1 MTTAQPNHT
10 THEQASE
17 PEVPPAL
24 KPPSSTLGA
33 WVLLLLAFG
42 LYVVSQFFLTK
53 LGIIWG
59 TAVGQILFLLLPA
72 ILFAR
77 WKTSSMKEALRLR
90 PVTGAIWWRVTLLAL
105 TGVGAS
111 ILLGHLTEPW
121 VARYFADWI
130 PMLEFMEQLLT
141 PKTASGLVSNLVV
154 IGLVAPV
161 CEEVLFRGA
170 FQGSLEQR
178 GPVRA
183 IAWTALVFACIHINP
198 FNFIGP
204 ILYGVGLGLVVW
216 RTGSILPA
224 ILWHALNNSVVVLL
238 AAHFGQVDSIPSWGV
253 WVCGG
258 LTILFGVLLWEFI
271 RHTRTCAP
279 APSPLATAPPI
290 LRRRTVLVILAGS
303 CASVVLLLVA
313 AIACF
318 DLHII
323 KDDAFL
329 PDYANRD
336 MVFITGAPLRPFI
349 QIQANDIVL
358 CKHARTKTHQSRVSI
373 IDGEQ
378 VTKQVTTKT
387 VEWVTV
393 TLSRVSIIDGEQ
405 VTVLVQ
411 PEIGASYEVRVKP
424 SDILGKIVWKHDP
437 GKENKEMQR
446 QIEAKILKR
455 LPTDMQRRIEANMQR
470 ASKSE
475 GTGNA
480 EISIPKSQ
488 TLIVTDLGRPAVVN
502 LLADPKQHMPVVE
515 LTVNGRPARFLLD
528 TGSSVDCVFGNPQEK
543 WGIPFEDKSDGEY
556 IWSYERGRWAK
567 YIGHV
572 ESVTFGIGDGTTV
585 RVENLH
591 VRSPLSESEVTVAT
605 FDGLLSGAFLKAI
618 GGVIDLGGGT
628 LRIEGRP
635 TAPGCQSDGKN
646 KPTEPPIEEQ

>member
-1 MTTAQPNHT
+1 MIMTTTQPNHT
-10 THEQASE
+10 THEQTPE
-17 PEVPPAL
+17 PEGPPMA
-24 KPPSSTLGA
+24 KPSPSTLGA

-53 LGIIWG
+53 HSIIWG
-59 TAVGQILFLLLPA
+59 TAAGQILFFLLPA
-72 ILFAR
+72 LLFAR
-77 WKTSSMKEALRLR
+77 WKTPSMKEALRLR
-90 PVTGAIWWRVTLLAL
+90 PVSGSILLRVTLLAL
-105 TGVGAS
+105 TGVGAA
-111 ILLGHLTEPW
+111 ILGEHLTRPW
-121 VARYFADWI
+121 IARYFADWI

-141 PKTASGLVSNLVV
+141 PKTMSGLVRNLVV

-170 FQGSLEQR
+170 FQGTLEQR

-183 IAWTALVFACIHINP
+183 IAWTAFLFGLIHLNP
-198 FNFIGP
+198 FNFIGS

-258 LTILFGVLLWEFI
+258 LTILFGLLLWEFI

-279 APSPLATAPPI
+279 APSPLATAPAI
-290 LRRRTVLVILAGS
+290 LRRRTVFVILAGS

-318 DLHII
+318 DLRSMRND
-323 KDDAFL
+323 KFL

-336 MVFITGAPLRPFI
+336 MVCFTGAPLRPFI
-349 QIQANDIVL
+349 QVQTNDIVEW
-358 CKHARTKTHQSRVSI
+358 KDAKNSGYWSRVTKV
-373 IDGEQ
+373 DGEQ
-378 VTKQVTTKT
+378 VT
-387 VEWVTV
+387 
-393 TLSRVSIIDGEQ
+393 L
-405 VTVLVQ
+405 LAQ
-411 PEIGASYEVRVKP
+411 PASGASYEVRVKP

-437 GKENKEMQR
+437 GKEVKE
-446 QIEAKILKR
+446 IAAKIAAKMIAAKSKDKR
-455 LPTDMQRRIEANMQR
+455 SEDQT
-470 ASKSE
+470 KS
-475 GTGNA
+475 A
-480 EISIPKSQ
+480 EISPPQSQ
-488 TLIVTDLGRPAVVN
+488 KLIVTALGSPTVLN
-502 LLADPKQHMPVVE
+502 LLADPQHMPVVE
-515 LTVNGRPARFLLD
+515 LTVNGRPARFLVD
-528 TGSSVDCVFGNPQEK
+528 TGSGVVCMFGNPQEK
-543 WGIPFEDKSDGEY
+543 WGIPFEDKLDGEY
-556 IWSYERGRWAK
+556 IWNYERGRWAK

-591 VRSPLSESEVTVAT
+591 VRSPLSESQEITDAP

-618 GGVIDLGGGT
+618 GGVIDFRAGT

-635 TAPGCQSDGKN
+635 AAPAHPSDGTS
-646 KPTEPPIEEQ
+646 KPTESQTKQP

>member
-1 MTTAQPNHT
+1 M
-10 THEQASE
+10 
-17 PEVPPAL
+17 
-24 KPPSSTLGA
+24 
-33 WVLLLLAFG
+33 
-42 LYVVSQFFLTK
+42 
-53 LGIIWG
+53 
-59 TAVGQILFLLLPA
+59 
-72 ILFAR
+72 
-77 WKTSSMKEALRLR
+77 
-90 PVTGAIWWRVTLLAL
+90 
-105 TGVGAS
+105 
-111 ILLGHLTEPW
+111 
-121 VARYFADWI
+121 
-130 PMLEFMEQLLT
+130 
-141 PKTASGLVSNLVV
+141 
-154 IGLVAPV
+154 
-161 CEEVLFRGA
+161 
-170 FQGSLEQR
+170 
-178 GPVRA
+178 
-183 IAWTALVFACIHINP
+183 
-198 FNFIGP
+198 
-204 ILYGVGLGLVVW
+204 
-216 RTGSILPA
+216 
-224 ILWHALNNSVVVLL
+224 
-238 AAHFGQVDSIPSWGV
+238 
-253 WVCGG
+253 
-258 LTILFGVLLWEFI
+258 
-271 RHTRTCAP
+271 
-279 APSPLATAPPI
+279 
-290 LRRRTVLVILAGS
+290 LRRRTVFVILSGC

-318 DLHII
+318 DLRSMRN
-323 KDDAFL
+323 DEFL

-349 QIQANDIVL
+349 QVQTNDIVEWKDAKNSGYL
-358 CKHARTKTHQSRVSI
+358 SRVTKV
-373 IDGEQ
+373 DGEQ
-378 VTKQVTTKT
+378 VT
-387 VEWVTV
+387 
-393 TLSRVSIIDGEQ
+393 L
-405 VTVLVQ
+405 LAQ
-411 PEIGASYEVRVKP
+411 PASGASYEVRVKP

-591 VRSPLSESEVTVAT
+591 VRSPLSESEVTDAP

-618 GGVIDLGGGT
+618 SGVIDLGGGT

-635 TAPGCQSDGKN
+635 TAPGRQSDGKN

>member
-1 MTTAQPNHT
+1 MNMKTAQPNHT
-10 THEQASE
+10 THEQTPE
-17 PEVPPAL
+17 PEGPPAL
-24 KPPSSTLGA
+24 KRSPSTLGA
-33 WVLLLLAFG
+33 WMLLLLAFG
-42 LYVVSQFFLTK
+42 LYVVSQLFLTK

-59 TAVGQILFLLLPA
+59 TAAGQILFFLLPA

-77 WKTSSMKEALRLR
+77 LKTPSMKEALRLR

-105 TGVGAS
+105 TGVGAA
-111 ILLGHLTEPW
+111 ILGEHLTRPW
-121 VARYFADWI
+121 IARYFADWI

-141 PKTASGLVSNLVV
+141 PKTMSGLLSNLVV

-224 ILWHALNNSVVVLL
+224 ILWHALNNCVAVLL
-238 AAHFGQVDSIPSWGV
+238 AARFGQVDTIPSWGL

-258 LTILFGVLLWEFI
+258 LTILFGLLLWEFI
-271 RHTRTCAP
+271 RHTRRYAP
-279 APSPLATAPPI
+279 EPSPLATTPTI
-290 LRRRTVLVILAGS
+290 MRRRTVLVILAGS
-303 CASVVLLLVA
+303 CASVVVLLVA
-313 AIACF
+313 AVACF
-318 DLHII
+318 DLNSIR
-323 KDDAFL
+323 DDEFL
-329 PDYANRD
+329 PDYAAGD
-336 MVFITGAPLRPFI
+336 LVCFTGAPLRPFI
-349 QIQANDIVL
+349 QVQTNDIVKWKDAKNSGY
-358 CKHARTKTHQSRVSI
+358 CSRV
-373 IDGEQ
+373 
-378 VTKQVTTKT
+378 T
-387 VEWVTV
+387 
-393 TLSRVSIIDGEQ
+393 RIDGEQ
-405 VTVLVQ
+405 VTVLAR
-411 PEIGASYEVRVKP
+411 PASGASYKVRVKP
-424 SDILGKIVWKHDP
+424 GDILGKIVWKHDP
-437 GKENKEMQR
+437 GKEVKE
-446 QIEAKILKR
+446 IAAKIAAKMLKL
-455 LPTDMQRRIEANMQR
+455 LPADMQRRIEANMQR

-475 GTGNA
+475 GTKSA

-488 TLIVTDLGRPAVVN
+488 NLIVTDLGRPAVVN
-502 LLADPKQHMPVVE
+502 LLADPQHMPVVE

-556 IWSYERGRWAK
+556 IRSFERGRWAK

-591 VRSPLSESEVTVAT
+591 VRSPLSKSEEVTDAP
-605 FDGLLSGAFLKAI
+605 FDGLLSGAFLEAI
-618 GGVIDLGGGT
+618 GGIIDFRAGT

-635 TAPGCQSDGKN
+635 AAPAPPSDGTS
-646 KPTEPPIEEQ
+646 KPTEPQKKQP